1 MLHIC
6 NAGRM
11 LFRHI
16 FNLWLLTEPMN
27 TETQIANYRIK
38 SIFSSLQ
45 IFALSVPCVSH
56 WPPASLPRFY
66 PWKITTVALYEGALP
81 GGHCFWEYVHGQ
93 TTTCTFKSQAKE
105 DPQKE
110 SRSSF
115 SLDTPAFLRHR
126 VSTPL
131 LGVVS
136 PYMVQRNT
144 EVLTDFKNQG
154 FLYSFFIFI
163 LGHCPPSEEQAGV
176 HFTRMLRVVMQEKGI
191 RCFYQVYRIL
201 LSVTHTTP
209 SHLTLA
215 KAIHID
221 MAILGGLGRCLP
233 LWCVP

>member
-1 MLHIC
+1 MFHIC

-16 FNLWLLTEPMN
+16 FNLWLLIEPMN
-27 TETQIANYRIK
+27 TQTQIVNYRIK

-45 IFALSVPCVSH
+45 IFASSVPCVSH

-66 PWKITTVALYEGALP
+66 PWKITTVVLYEGALP

-93 TTTCTFKSQAKE
+93 TTTCTFKSQAKD

-115 SLDTPAFLRHR
+115 SLDTPAFLWHR

-136 PYMVQRNT
+136 PPYGSKEHWSSHRFQEPR
-144 EVLTDFKNQG
+144 LS
-154 FLYSFFIFI
+154 LLI
-163 LGHCPPSEEQAGV
+163 LHIHLGP
-176 HFTRMLRVVMQEKGI
+176 
-191 RCFYQVYRIL
+191 
-201 LSVTHTTP
+201 LS
-209 SHLTLA
+209 S
-215 KAIHID
+215 
-221 MAILGGLGRCLP
+221 LGGAVRCAFY
-233 LWCVP
+233 